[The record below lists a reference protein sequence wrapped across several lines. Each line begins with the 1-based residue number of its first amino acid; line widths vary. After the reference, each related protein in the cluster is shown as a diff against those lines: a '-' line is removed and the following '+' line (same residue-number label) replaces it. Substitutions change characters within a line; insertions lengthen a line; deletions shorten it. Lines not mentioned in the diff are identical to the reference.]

1 MKIVVTGSE
10 SFVGKELISQC
21 KKNGIEVIGLDLI
34 KSNEIDY
41 EFYQVDINTPKIFD
55 VIPENVDALAASLE
69 KIYND
74 PLFVKQVQQSSNKII
89 HEKFDRNK
97 IALEFLKLIEE

>member
-1 MKIVVTGSE
+1 MPAIATTYPDSIL
-10 SFVGKELISQC
+10 GKLILENHLGLIS
-21 KKNGIEVIGLDLI
+21 E
-34 KSNEIDY
+34 
-41 EFYQVDINTPKIFD
+41 
-55 VIPENVDALAASLE
+55 PENLDALAASLE

-74 PLFVKQVQQSSNKII
+74 QLFVKQVQKTSYKII